1 MKKVFKSII
10 SDTHYKKLEILKKL
24 IFDGFALKSYSQEG
38 EDMILRRIFEKQQNG
53 FYVDVG
59 AHHPKRFSNTYFFY
73 KKGWRGINIDATPG
87 SMKLFK
93 KTRKKDIN
101 IEVPIS
107 EKEQTSTYYIFNEP
121 ALNSFSKEL
130 SEERIEK
137 SKYQLVELKELKTQ
151 TLSSVLDR
159 YLKNNLQIDFLN
171 VDVEGEDLSVLK
183 SNDWTKYIPK
193 VIIVEILKNS
203 IETIAEHEIYS
214 FLKDM
219 NYIPYAKS
227 VNSVF
232 FMERNFYSERMD

>member
-1 MKKVFKSII
+1 MKKILKSII
-10 SDTHYKKLEILKKL
+10 SETHYNRLARLKKL

-93 KTRKKDIN
+93 KNRKRDIN
-101 IEVPIS
+101 LEVPIS
-107 EKEQTSTYYIFNEP
+107 EKEQTLTYYMFNEP

-130 SEERIEK
+130 SEARIEK
-137 SKYQLVELKELKTQ
+137 SKYQLIELKELKTQ
-151 TLSSVLDR
+151 TLAYVLDR
-159 YLKNNLQIDFLN
+159 YLNNNMQIDFYN

-183 SNDWTKYIPK
+183 SNNWNKYIPK
-193 VIIVEILKNS
+193 VIIVEILKKS
-203 IETIAEHEIYS
+203 IEAIADHEISS